1 MIDDYDFKDSNDIK
15 AAYKVCYACIIGI
28 LICIA
33 ITLLTGCKSVQ
44 FVPVPEYHHDS
55 IYFTKVQFDSI
66 WQHDSIYVREYTKGD
81 TVYLEH
87 TKWHTKYKE
96 VAVHDTSYIE
106 RIDSVSVP
114 VPVER
119 KLSPWEQKKQDYG
132 GWAIVLTFIIFIF
145 TLYRLARMFLPRW

>member
-1 MIDDYDFKDSNDIK
+1 MNASGRIQDFDYEPGGCGTQILF
-15 AAYKVCYACIIGI
+15 IIAVGI
-28 LICIA
+28 ALF
-33 ITLLTGCKSVQ
+33 LTGCKSVEY
-44 FVPVPEYHHDS
+44 VPVPEYHHDS

-96 VAVHDTSYIE
+96 VAVHDTSYVE

-119 KLSPWEQKKQDYG
+119 KLSRWEQIRLDYG
-132 GWAIVLTFIIFIF
+132 GYALLIVIFAFIYII
-145 TLYRLARMFLPRW
+145 YRLTRKFLP

>member
-15 AAYKVCYACIIGI
+15 AAYKVCYACIVGI

-44 FVPVPEYHHDS
+44 YVPVPEYHTDS
-55 IYFTKVQFDSI
+55 IYLTKVQFDSI
-66 WQHDSIYVREYTKGD
+66 WQRDSIYVKEYMRGD

-119 KLSPWEQKKQDYG
+119 KLTARERIYMKIGEYSIYG
-132 GWAIVLTFIIFIF
+132 IFAIVI
-145 TLYRLARMFLPRW
+145 LYAIRLRFKRF